1 MPRSLSV
8 ALSLSITNP
17 LLWTINYSATGYPAA
32 AIASFT
38 AASDCCVSMLTSFV
52 FESAS
57 TFAVGSMT
65 VMALVMV
72 VTQAEQAI
80 FGTLS

>member
-8 ALSLSITNP
+8 ALSLSITH
-17 LLWTINYSATGYPAA
+17 LLVLRVNYSATSIQPCNAPVLQQ
-32 AIASFT
+32 FRLLCFNV
-38 AASDCCVSMLTSFV
+38 DKFCFRVSLV
-52 FESAS
+52 LPLDQYCG
-57 TFAVGSMT
+57 V
-65 VMALVMV
+65 ALVMV

>member
-8 ALSLSITNP
+8 ALSLSITH
-17 LLWTINYSATGYPAA
+17 LLVGYKLLSNGISSCHVAC
-32 AIASFT
+32 FT
-38 AASDCCVSMLTSFV
+38 AVSDCCVSMLTSFV
-52 FESAS
+52 FGSAS
-57 TFAVGSMT
+57 TFAVGSIA
-65 VMALVMV
+65 VILLMV